1 MNSNEFFYD
10 EKSRYNDVDNTKI
23 IFLTPNQLEELNIG
37 MDTSIFREDEM
48 EEQFPFLLDS
58 LEQMVKETTLG
69 DVNGSEIELS
79 VENSDTK
86 VFICIEINGKLCK
99 LQSEEWDITNNLYGM
114 PKHTQIK
121 VFQRLISTG
130 QITLEDLAIEDID
143 NDVYKKLVV
152 NESNGQ
158 ELYEDK
164 IEFLERI
171 YMMQKFDKKLMKK
184 VNAIIKNCR

>member
-1 MNSNEFFYD
+1 M
-10 EKSRYNDVDNTKI
+10 
-23 IFLTPNQLEELNIG
+23 
-37 MDTSIFREDEM
+37 
-48 EEQFPFLLDS
+48 
-58 LEQMVKETTLG
+58 
-69 DVNGSEIELS
+69 
-79 VENSDTK
+79 
-86 VFICIEINGKLCK
+86 FICIEINGKLCK
-99 LQSEEWDITNNLYGM
+99 LQSEEWDVTDNLFGL
-114 PKHTQIK
+114 PKCTQIK

-130 QITLEDLAIEDID
+130 QITLDDLAIEDID

>member
-1 MNSNEFFYD
+1 MKSNEFFYD
-10 EKSRYNDVDNTKI
+10 EKSRYNDVDNSKI

-69 DVNGSEIELS
+69 DVNGSEIELPI
-79 VENSDTK
+79 ENSDTK

-99 LQSEEWDITNNLYGM
+99 LQSEEWDVTDNLFGM
-114 PKHTQIK
+114 PKCTQIK